1 MVTEATNGREPG
13 PAPSQPPPGSGI
25 DRPLLLLAG
34 VVVLGTI
41 MSILDT
47 TIVNVALDTLGRDLH
62 ANLSSVQWVSTGYLL
77 SLSMVIP
84 MTGWAIERFGP
95 RRLWMASL
103 VLFLIGSALC
113 GLSWN
118 IDSLIFFRILQGFG
132 GGMIMPVGQTILA
145 QSAGP
150 SRMGRVMSIIGV
162 PMMLG
167 PVLGPVLGGV
177 LVQDASWRWIF
188 YVNVPIG
195 ILALV
200 MAARILP
207 RMEVS
212 GHHRLDV
219 RGLLLLSPGLALL
232 AYGLSEAGSGGGF
245 GGPRTLVG
253 VGVGLVLMV
262 AFVFHAYQRA
272 GQALLDVRLFANRA
286 YSAGAGTSFLFGM
299 ALFGAMILLPLY
311 YQIVRQQGALA
322 AGLLVCPQGIGTALV
337 MPISG
342 RLTDQIG
349 AGKVVLFGL
358 AVTCLGTFPFT
369 QVGAHTSYAYLLGAL
384 FVRGIGFGFTMM
396 PAMAASYADLAHD
409 DVPRATTSLNIVQ
422 RVGGSIGT
430 AFMAVMLQRQMVH
443 HLASFGAHSGSANL
457 STISTLPPSLLAR
470 IGSPLAHA
478 FGSTFWYSLVLVA
491 VAFIPA
497 SFLPRRVGA
506 RVTPGRAVPG
516 GHPDSDLVRVL
527 GPE

>member
-1 MVTEATNGREPG
+1 MTT
-13 PAPSQPPPGSGI
+13 APPVSPDTDQGI
-25 DRPLLLLAG
+25 DRPLMLLAG

-47 TIVNVALDTLGRDLH
+47 TIVNVALDTLGKDLH
-62 ANLSSVQWVSTGYLL
+62 ANLSTVQWVATGYLL

-95 RRLWMASL
+95 RRLWLVSL
-103 VLFLIGSALC
+103 VLFLGGSALC
-113 GLSWN
+113 GLSWS
-118 IDSLIFFRILQGFG
+118 ITSLIFFRILQGFG

-145 QSAGP
+145 QAAGP
-150 SRMGRVMSIIGV
+150 SRMGRIMSIIGV

-167 PVLGPVLGGV
+167 PVLGPVLGGL

-195 ILALV
+195 IVALI
-200 MAARILP
+200 AASRILP
-207 RMEVS
+207 RTEAA
-212 GHHRLDV
+212 GHHKLDV

-232 AYGLSEAGSGGGF
+232 AYGLSEAGTGGGF
-245 GGPRTLVG
+245 GGSRTLVG
-253 VGVGLVLMV
+253 VLVGLVLIV
-262 AFVFHAYQRA
+262 VFVVHAYQRK
-272 GQALLDVRLFANRA
+272 GWALVDVRLFANRSF
-286 YSAGAGTSFLFGM
+286 SAGAGTSFLFGL

-311 YQIVRQQGALA
+311 YQIVRQEGALA

-337 MPISG
+337 MPFAG
-342 RLTDQIG
+342 RLTDRIG
-349 AGKVVLFGL
+349 PGKVVIFGL
-358 AVTCLGTFPFT
+358 AVTVFGTLPFT
-369 QVGAHTSYAYLLGAL
+369 QVGPHTSYAYLLGAL

-396 PAMAASYADLAHD
+396 PAMAASYAELDHA

-430 AFMAVMLQRQMVH
+430 ALMAVVLQREIVR
-443 HLASFGAHSGSANL
+443 NL
-457 STISTLPPSLLAR
+457 STSGTHASGSLSSVSTLPSSLLAR
-470 IGSPLAHA
+470 IGAPLAHA
-478 FGSTFWYSLVLVA
+478 FATTFWLSLILVM

-497 SFLPRRVGA
+497 AFLPRRVGP
-506 RVTPGRAVPG
+506 RVTPARAGPA
-516 GHPDSDLVRVL
+516 GHETRDPVLML